1 MLNFHG
7 LDRRVG
13 WFPGACGGRCARWA
27 LVGLLLGVFGAGMGG
42 CSIGSEQRIAPERLP
57 RVRHAIEWDA
67 GLGDAVGT
75 VERRRADPA
84 WGALVEEASR
94 ADVVLIGE
102 VHGHEPGLAAAA
114 ALFEDVVA
122 LRGRREPALAL
133 EFMERDDQ
141 VAIDD
146 YLTGVIDEDEFR
158 TRTRRTDS
166 NYKGHRDMVEVARGA
181 GLAVWGANAPR
192 RYVRLARL
200 EGADAFEGF
209 TPEQRRLVVNPE
221 RMADAGYARRF
232 GEVMSAMGRG
242 HEEEGEADEGA
253 EKADPL
259 EDPVIA
265 SFFRSQNV
273 WDATMADT
281 AVALVRGGAAPVV
294 LVVGQFHTDFDGGLT
309 RRVRGRLHGADVFV
323 VSMVSEPGERAGV
336 AREADAGRAD
346 AVVYTGPLAG
356 D

>member
-1 MLNFHG
+1 M
-7 LDRRVG
+7 V
-13 WFPGACGGRCARWA
+13 C
-27 LVGLLLGVFGAGMGG
+27 LLLGVLGGGVGG
-42 CSIGSEQRIAPERLP
+42 CSIGSEQRIAPERVP
-57 RVRHAIEWDA
+57 RVRHAIAWDS
-67 GLGDAVGT
+67 GLADATGT
-75 VERRRADPA
+75 MERRRADPA
-84 WGALVEEASR
+84 WSALVEEASR

-122 LRGRREPALAL
+122 LRGRSEPALAL
-133 EFMERDDQ
+133 EFLERDDQ

-166 NYKGHRDMVEVARGA
+166 NYKGHREMVEVARGA
-181 GLAVWGANAPR
+181 GLAVRGANAPR

-200 EGADAFEGF
+200 QGADAFEGF

-221 RMADAGYARRF
+221 RMADGGYARRF

-242 HEEEGEADEGA
+242 HEEDGEAGEGEDR
-253 EKADPL
+253 ADPL
-259 EDPVIA
+259 DDPMIA
-265 SFFRSQNV
+265 GFFRSQNV

-281 AVALVRGGAAPVV
+281 AVDLVRGGAGPVV

-309 RRVRGRLHGADVFV
+309 RRVRGRLHGADVLV
-323 VSMVSEPGERAGV
+323 VSMVSEPWGAPGV
-336 AREADAGRAD
+336 VREADAGRAD
-346 AVVYTGPLAG
+346 AVVYTGALAG
-356 D
+356 E